1 MDRGIMQRITDAADL
16 QDELLPGIPLVEI
29 AGDGRVLIEHHFGVT
44 EYGRCQVCVR
54 VKYGFVIVTGSRLEF
69 SRMTRDILIISGR
82 IDCVRLERRR

>member
-16 QDELLPGIPLVEI
+16 QDELLPGVPLVEI

>member
-1 MDRGIMQRITDAADL
+1 MDRGIMQRITDAVDL
-16 QDELLPGIPLVEI
+16 QDELLPGVPLVEI

-69 SRMTRDILIISGR
+69 SRMTRDILIISGH